1 LPFFFFFSFYYNCFF
16 FFSKKKK
23 ILRDHTAIYVTFAK
37 PGVAQRAAMFLGSGQ
52 KQLGYQLV
60 SVSAH
65 QPPANAIS
73 TKKTHWEESE
83 MIAEAQ
89 NLIIQELRSML
100 EKDIS
105 EKLVA
110 QELKKFIAEERSKAT
125 SMLQREQK
133 PLEKKGLKGLSFK
146 KQVKEEVKVVEEEK
160 EEEEDVEEE
169 EEEEEEERPKKKRK
183 TELVKRSRK
192 VVDADDLESEEED
205 EDDLIKLAALD
216 LDGVRKRAISE
227 GREDDE
233 PVKKKQKIMKVEVKG
248 KKSLT
253 KIKQDDVALVNT
265 ELYQAPA
272 VTRLYTSGFDSSLS
286 PSRSPS
292 PIPVHKRRKRLVTP
306 PLPPPPRSPPPP
318 PEIAGLG
325 LCDDDED
332 LYFAKLALSNEMPIP
347 EKPQSLPSSPDVPTF
362 RKHASGS
369 ARTEGYYKITHAEKV
384 AYVVQYQARAANT
397 GSAPAP
403 VDEPQPQHVTSSR
416 SNRAN
421 ARRRA
426 QGLEEINQV
435 QRAVAL
441 SKGENAANELTFKFN
456 QLQTRKKHLRF
467 ARSPIHDWGLYAME
481 KIARGEMVI
490 EYVGEVIRAQVADKR
505 EKAYERQ
512 GIGSSYLFRID
523 EDLVV
528 DATKK
533 GNLG

>member
-1 LPFFFFFSFYYNCFF
+1 
-16 FFSKKKK
+16 
-23 ILRDHTAIYVTFAK
+23 
-37 PGVAQRAAMFLGSGQ
+37 MFLGSGQ

-65 QPPANAIS
+65 QPPADLTI
-73 TKKTHWEESE
+73 KKTHWEESE

-89 NLIIQELRSML
+89 TLIIQELRIML

-105 EKLVA
+105 EKLVG
-110 QELKKFIAEERSKAT
+110 QELKKFIVEERSKAT
-125 SMLQREQK
+125 NALQKEQK

-146 KQVKEEVKVVEEEK
+146 KQVKEELKVVEEGKDE
-160 EEEEDVEEE
+160 EGEEEDIE

-183 TELVKRSRK
+183 KDLVKRPRK
-192 VVDADDLESEEED
+192 VIDAEDIESEEED
-205 EDDLIKLAALD
+205 EEDLIKLAALD
-216 LDGVRKRAISE
+216 PGARKRPVSE
-227 GREDDE
+227 DREDE
-233 PVKKKQKIMKVEVKG
+233 PVKKKQKILKVEVKG

-253 KIKQDDVALVNT
+253 KIKQDTTDEVVLVDT

-272 VTRLYTSGFDSSLS
+272 VTHLYTSGFDSSLS

-292 PIPVHKRRKRLVTP
+292 PTPVQKRRKRPVTP
-306 PLPPPPRSPPPP
+306 PPPP
-318 PEIAGLG
+318 PEPVGLG

-332 LYFAKLALSNEMPIP
+332 LHFAKLALSNEIP
-347 EKPQSLPSSPDVPTF
+347 VSEKPQPPPSSPDVPTF
-362 RKHASGS
+362 RKHTSGS

-384 AYVVQYQARAANT
+384 AYVVQYQARAAN
-397 GSAPAP
+397 APAP

-481 KIARGEMVI
+481 KISRGEMVI

>member
-1 LPFFFFFSFYYNCFF
+1 MFF
-16 FFSKKKK
+16 
-23 ILRDHTAIYVTFAK
+23 
-37 PGVAQRAAMFLGSGQ
+37 GSGQ

-65 QPPANAIS
+65 QPPANPIS

-89 NLIIQELRSML
+89 NLIVQELRSML

-105 EKLVA
+105 EKLVG

-125 SMLQREQK
+125 SVLQREQK

-146 KQVKEEVKVVEEEK
+146 KQVKEVKVIEK
-160 EEEEDVEEE
+160 EEEEEEDIGEEEEEEDIEEEE

-183 TELVKRSRK
+183 AELVKS

-205 EDDLIKLAALD
+205 EEDLIKLAALD

-227 GREDDE
+227 DREDDK
-233 PVKKKQKIMKVEVKG
+233 PVKKKQKIMKMEVKG
-248 KKSLT
+248 KKTFT
-253 KIKQDDVALVNT
+253 KVKQDEVFVDT
-265 ELYQAPA
+265 ELYEAPA
-272 VTRLYTSGFDSSLS
+272 VTSLYTSVFDSSLS
-286 PSRSPS
+286 PSRSP
-292 PIPVHKRRKRLVTP
+292 PQIPVPKRRKRLATPPTSPP
-306 PLPPPPRSPPPP
+306 PLPV
-318 PEIAGLG
+318 GLG

-332 LYFAKLALSNEMPIP
+332 LYFAKLALSNEIPIL
-347 EKPQSLPSSPDVPTF
+347 EKLQSLPSSPDVPTF

-397 GSAPAP
+397 GSASVP
-403 VDEPQPQHVTSSR
+403 VDEPQPNYVTSSR

-481 KIARGEMVI
+481 KISRGEMVI

>member
-1 LPFFFFFSFYYNCFF
+1 MKIKRHYLPPYVSLF
-16 FFSKKKK
+16 KK
-23 ILRDHTAIYVTFAK
+23 ILRDHAAIYVTFAK
-37 PGVAQRAAMFLGSGQ
+37 PGVAQRAAMFLGSGH

-60 SVSAH
+60 TVSAH
-65 QPPANAIS
+65 QPPANPTS

-105 EKLVA
+105 EKLVG
-110 QELKKFIAEERSKAT
+110 QELKKFIVEERSKAT
-125 SMLQREQK
+125 SALQREQK

-146 KQVKEEVKVVEEEK
+146 KQVKEEVKVIEEEK
-160 EEEEDVEEE
+160 EEEEEEE
-169 EEEEEEERPKKKRK
+169 EEVTEEEEERPKKKRK
-183 TELVKRSRK
+183 TEVVKKVRK
-192 VVDADDLESEEED
+192 IVDAEDIESEEED
-205 EDDLIKLAALD
+205 EDDLVKLATLD
-216 LDGVRKRAISE
+216 PDGARKRTISE
-227 GREDDE
+227 DREDDE
-233 PVKKKQKIMKVEVKG
+233 PVKKKQKIVMAEVKG
-248 KKSLT
+248 KKS
-253 KIKQDDVALVNT
+253 KVKQDAADEVVLVDT
-265 ELYQAPA
+265 ALYQTPA

-292 PIPVHKRRKRLVTP
+292 PAPVQKRRKRPVTP
-306 PLPPPPRSPPPP
+306 PPPPPPPP
-318 PEIAGLG
+318 PEPVGLG

-332 LYFAKLALSNEMPIP
+332 LYFARLALSNETPVA
-347 EKPQSLPSSPDVPTF
+347 EKPQPPPSSPDVPTF

-397 GSAPAP
+397 GSAPVP

-481 KIARGEMVI
+481 KISRGEMVI

>member
-1 LPFFFFFSFYYNCFF
+1 
-16 FFSKKKK
+16 
-23 ILRDHTAIYVTFAK
+23 
-37 PGVAQRAAMFLGSGQ
+37 MFLGSGQ

-65 QPPANAIS
+65 QPPAHPTS

-89 NLIIQELRSML
+89 DLIVQELRSML

-105 EKLVA
+105 EKLVG
-110 QELKKFIAEERSKAT
+110 QELKKFIVEERSKAT
-125 SMLQREQK
+125 SALLREQK

-146 KQVKEEVKVVEEEK
+146 KQVKEEVKVVEK
-160 EEEEDVEEE
+160 EEEDI
-169 EEEEEEERPKKKRK
+169 EEERPKKKRK
-183 TELVKRSRK
+183 TELVKKLRK
-192 VVDADDLESEEED
+192 AVDPDDIESEEED
-205 EDDLIKLAALD
+205 EDLIKLATLD
-216 LDGVRKRAISE
+216 PDGARKRTVSE
-227 GREDDE
+227 DREDDR
-233 PVKKKQKIMKVEVKG
+233 PVKKKQKIVKVEG
-248 KKSLT
+248 KKSLA
-253 KIKQDDVALVNT
+253 KVKQDEAVLVDT
-265 ELYQAPA
+265 ELYQVPA
-272 VTRLYTSGFDSSLS
+272 VARLYTSGFDSSLS

-292 PIPVHKRRKRLVTP
+292 PAPVQKRRKRLLT
-306 PLPPPPRSPPPP
+306 PPPP
-318 PEIAGLG
+318 PPPPPSEPAGLG

-332 LYFAKLALSNEMPIP
+332 LYFAKLALSNEIPILKDP
-347 EKPQSLPSSPDVPTF
+347 ESAPSSPDVPTF

-369 ARTEGYYKITHAEKV
+369 ARTEGYYKITHAEKM
-384 AYVVQYQARAANT
+384 AYVMQYQARAANT
-397 GSAPAP
+397 GSVP
-403 VDEPQPQHVTSSR
+403 VPVNEPQPQHVTSSR

>member
-1 LPFFFFFSFYYNCFF
+1 
-16 FFSKKKK
+16 
-23 ILRDHTAIYVTFAK
+23 
-37 PGVAQRAAMFLGSGQ
+37 
-52 KQLGYQLV
+52 
-60 SVSAH
+60 
-65 QPPANAIS
+65 
-73 TKKTHWEESE
+73 

-89 NLIIQELRSML
+89 NLIIQELRSLL

-105 EKLVA
+105 EKLVG
-110 QELKKFIAEERSKAT
+110 QELKKFIVEERSKAT
-125 SMLQREQK
+125 SVLQREQK

-146 KQVKEEVKVVEEEK
+146 KQVKEVKVIEEK
-160 EEEEDVEEE
+160 EEEEEEEEEDIGEEEEEEDTEVEEE

-183 TELVKRSRK
+183 TELVKRPRRI
-192 VVDADDLESEEED
+192 VDAEDLESEEED

-216 LDGVRKRAISE
+216 LDGVRKRVISE
-227 GREDDE
+227 DREDDE
-233 PVKKKQKIMKVEVKG
+233 PVKKKQKITKVEVKS
-248 KKSLT
+248 KKLLT
-253 KIKQDDVALVNT
+253 KVKQDEVVLVDDT
-265 ELYQAPA
+265 ELYQVPA
-272 VTRLYTSGFDSSLS
+272 VTSLYTSDSSLS
-286 PSRSPS
+286 PSRSP
-292 PIPVHKRRKRLVTP
+292 PQIPVPKRRKRPVTP
-306 PLPPPPRSPPPP
+306 PPPTPPPP
-318 PEIAGLG
+318 PSLPVGLG

-332 LYFAKLALSNEMPIP
+332 LYFAKLALSNEIPIT
-347 EKPQSLPSSPDVPTF
+347 EKLPPLPSSPDVPTF

-397 GSAPAP
+397 GSAPVP
-403 VDEPQPQHVTSSR
+403 VDEPQPNYVTSSR

-481 KIARGEMVI
+481 KISRGEMVI

>member
-1 LPFFFFFSFYYNCFF
+1 
-16 FFSKKKK
+16 
-23 ILRDHTAIYVTFAK
+23 
-37 PGVAQRAAMFLGSGQ
+37 MFLGSGQ

-65 QPPANAIS
+65 QPPANPTT

-89 NLIIQELRSML
+89 NLIVQELRSML

-105 EKLVA
+105 EKLVG
-110 QELKKFIAEERSKAT
+110 QELKKFIVEERSKAT
-125 SMLQREQK
+125 SVLQREQK

-146 KQVKEEVKVVEEEK
+146 KQVKEVKVIEEKEGEEDDDEDIGVEGEGEEE
-160 EEEEDVEEE
+160 EEEEDIVE

-183 TELVKRSRK
+183 KELVKRPRR

-227 GREDDE
+227 DREDDE
-233 PVKKKQKIMKVEVKG
+233 PVKKKQKIMKVEGKG
-248 KKSLT
+248 KKFLT
-253 KIKQDDVALVNT
+253 KDKQDEVVLVDT

-272 VTRLYTSGFDSSLS
+272 VTSLYASGFDSSLS
-286 PSRSPS
+286 PSRSP
-292 PIPVHKRRKRLVTP
+292 PQIPVPKRRKRLATPPPTLP
-306 PLPPPPRSPPPP
+306 PLPPPPV
-318 PEIAGLG
+318 GLG

-332 LYFAKLALSNEMPIP
+332 LYFAKLALSNEIPIP
-347 EKPQSLPSSPDVPTF
+347 EKLQSLPSSPDVPTF

-397 GSAPAP
+397 GSAPVP
-403 VDEPQPQHVTSSR
+403 VDEPQPHYVTSSR

-481 KIARGEMVI
+481 KISRGEMVI

>member
-1 LPFFFFFSFYYNCFF
+1 MFF
-16 FFSKKKK
+16 
-23 ILRDHTAIYVTFAK
+23 
-37 PGVAQRAAMFLGSGQ
+37 GSGQ

-65 QPPANAIS
+65 QPPANPIS

-89 NLIIQELRSML
+89 NLIVQELRSML

-105 EKLVA
+105 EKLVG

-125 SMLQREQK
+125 SVLQREQK

-146 KQVKEEVKVVEEEK
+146 KQVKEVKVIEK
-160 EEEEDVEEE
+160 EEEEEDIGEEEEEEDIEEEE

-183 TELVKRSRK
+183 AELVKS

-205 EDDLIKLAALD
+205 EEDLIKLAALD

-227 GREDDE
+227 DREDDK
-233 PVKKKQKIMKVEVKG
+233 PVKKKQKIMKMEVKG
-248 KKSLT
+248 KKTFT
-253 KIKQDDVALVNT
+253 KVKQDEVFVDT
-265 ELYQAPA
+265 ELYEAPA
-272 VTRLYTSGFDSSLS
+272 VTSLYTSGFDSSLS
-286 PSRSPS
+286 PSRSP
-292 PIPVHKRRKRLVTP
+292 PQIPVPKRRKRLATPPTPPP
-306 PLPPPPRSPPPP
+306 PLPV
-318 PEIAGLG
+318 GLG

-332 LYFAKLALSNEMPIP
+332 LYFAKLALSNEIPIL
-347 EKPQSLPSSPDVPTF
+347 EKLQSLPSSPDVPTF

-397 GSAPAP
+397 GSASVP
-403 VDEPQPQHVTSSR
+403 VDEPQPNYVTSSR

-481 KIARGEMVI
+481 KISRGEMVI

>member
-1 LPFFFFFSFYYNCFF
+1 MIFHTILLLFFI
-16 FFSKKKK
+16 K

-65 QPPANAIS
+65 QPPANVVS

-89 NLIIQELRSML
+89 NLIIQELRSLL

-105 EKLVA
+105 EKLVG
-110 QELKKFIAEERSKAT
+110 QELKKFIVEERSKAT
-125 SMLQREQK
+125 SVLQREQK

-146 KQVKEEVKVVEEEK
+146 KQVKEVKVIEEK
-160 EEEEDVEEE
+160 EEEEDIGDEEE
-169 EEEEEEERPKKKRK
+169 DEDIEEEDEEEVEVERPKKKRK
-183 TELVKRSRK
+183 TELVKRSRR
-192 VVDADDLESEEED
+192 VVDAEDLESEEED
-205 EDDLIKLAALD
+205 EEDMIKLAALE
-216 LDGVRKRAISE
+216 LDSVRKRAISE
-227 GREDDE
+227 DREDE
-233 PVKKKQKIMKVEVKG
+233 KPVKKKQKVMKVGVKG
-248 KKSLT
+248 KKFLT
-253 KIKQDDVALVNT
+253 KVKQDEVVLVDT
-265 ELYQAPA
+265 ELYQPPA
-272 VTRLYTSGFDSSLS
+272 VTSLYTSGFDSSLS
-286 PSRSPS
+286 PSRSP
-292 PIPVHKRRKRLVTP
+292 PPQLPVSKRRKRLATPQPTP
-306 PLPPPPRSPPPP
+306 PPTPPPP
-318 PEIAGLG
+318 PVGLG

-332 LYFAKLALSNEMPIP
+332 LYFAKLALSNEIPTP
-347 EKPQSLPSSPDVPTF
+347 EKTPSSPSSPDAPTF

-397 GSAPAP
+397 GSAPVP
-403 VDEPQPQHVTSSR
+403 VDEPQPNYVTSSR

-481 KIARGEMVI
+481 KISRGEMVI

>member
-1 LPFFFFFSFYYNCFF
+1 
-16 FFSKKKK
+16 
-23 ILRDHTAIYVTFAK
+23 
-37 PGVAQRAAMFLGSGQ
+37 MFLGSGQ

-65 QPPANAIS
+65 QPPANPIS

-89 NLIIQELRSML
+89 NLIVQELRSML

-105 EKLVA
+105 EKLVG
-110 QELKKFIAEERSKAT
+110 QELKKFIVEERSKAT
-125 SMLQREQK
+125 SAVQREQK

-146 KQVKEEVKVVEEEK
+146 KQVKEEVKVVEAEK
-160 EEEEDVEEE
+160 EEEEEEE
-169 EEEEEEERPKKKRK
+169 EEEEDIEEEEEERPKKKRK
-183 TELVKRSRK
+183 TEVVKRPRK
-192 VVDADDLESEEED
+192 VVDADDIESEEED
-205 EDDLIKLAALD
+205 EDDLIKLAALNS
-216 LDGVRKRAISE
+216 DGARKRAISE
-227 GREDDE
+227 DREDDE
-233 PVKKKQKIMKVEVKG
+233 HVKKKRKVEVKG

-253 KIKQDDVALVNT
+253 KSKQDKVVLVEP

-272 VTRLYTSGFDSSLS
+272 VTHLYTSGFDSSLS

-292 PIPVHKRRKRLVTP
+292 PIPIQRRRKRPVTP
-306 PLPPPPRSPPPP
+306 PPPPP
-318 PEIAGLG
+318 PEPVGLG

-332 LYFAKLALSNEMPIP
+332 LYFAKLALLNEIPVP
-347 EKPQSLPSSPDVPTF
+347 EKPQPPSSSSADVPTF

-369 ARTEGYYKITHAEKV
+369 ARTEGYYQITHAEKV

-397 GSAPAP
+397 EPAPA
-403 VDEPQPQHVTSSR
+403 DEPQPQHVTSSR

-481 KIARGEMVI
+481 KISRGEMVI

>member
-1 LPFFFFFSFYYNCFF
+1 
-16 FFSKKKK
+16 
-23 ILRDHTAIYVTFAK
+23 
-37 PGVAQRAAMFLGSGQ
+37 
-52 KQLGYQLV
+52 
-60 SVSAH
+60 
-65 QPPANAIS
+65 
-73 TKKTHWEESE
+73 

-105 EKLVA
+105 EKLVG
-110 QELKKFIAEERSKAT
+110 QELKKFIVEERSKAT
-125 SMLQREQK
+125 SALQREQK

-146 KQVKEEVKVVEEEK
+146 KQVKEEVKVIEEK
-160 EEEEDVEEE
+160 EDEEDDIGEEEDEEDTGE

-183 TELVKRSRK
+183 TELVMRPRR
-192 VVDADDLESEEED
+192 VVDADDLESGEED

-216 LDGVRKRAISE
+216 LDGVRKRVISE
-227 GREDDE
+227 DREDDE
-233 PVKKKQKIMKVEVKG
+233 PVKKKQKIMKVEVKS
-248 KKSLT
+248 KKLT
-253 KIKQDDVALVNT
+253 KVKQDEVVLVDT
-265 ELYQAPA
+265 KLYQAPA
-272 VTRLYTSGFDSSLS
+272 VASLYTSGFDSSLS
-286 PSRSPS
+286 PSRSP
-292 PIPVHKRRKRLVTP
+292 PQIPVPKRRKRLAT
-306 PLPPPPRSPPPP
+306 PLPTPPPP
-318 PEIAGLG
+318 PPPPVGLG

-332 LYFAKLALSNEMPIP
+332 LYFAKLALSNEIPIP
-347 EKPQSLPSSPDVPTF
+347 EKLPSLPSSPDVPTF

-397 GSAPAP
+397 GSTPVP
-403 VDEPQPQHVTSSR
+403 VDEPQSHYVTSSR

-481 KIARGEMVI
+481 KISRGEMVI

>member
-1 LPFFFFFSFYYNCFF
+1 
-16 FFSKKKK
+16 
-23 ILRDHTAIYVTFAK
+23 
-37 PGVAQRAAMFLGSGQ
+37 MFLGSGR

-65 QPPANAIS
+65 QPPTNSIS

-83 MIAEAQ
+83 MISEAQ
-89 NLIIQELRSML
+89 NLIIGELRSLL

-110 QELKKFIAEERSKAT
+110 QELKKFIVEERSKAT
-125 SMLQREQK
+125 SVLQREQK

-146 KQVKEEVKVVEEEK
+146 KQVKEVRVIEEK
-160 EEEEDVEEE
+160 EEEEDIGEDEDEDEDEDEEDIELEEE
-169 EEEEEEERPKKKRK
+169 VERPKKKRK
-183 TELVKRSRK
+183 TELVKRLRR
-192 VVDADDLESEEED
+192 VVDAEDLESEEED
-205 EDDLIKLAALD
+205 EEDLIKLATFD
-216 LDGVRKRAISE
+216 LDDVRKRAISE
-227 GREDDE
+227 DREDEE
-233 PVKKKQKIMKVEVKG
+233 PVKKKQKTMKVEVKS

-253 KIKQDDVALVNT
+253 KVKQDEVVLVDT

-272 VTRLYTSGFDSSLS
+272 VTSLYTSGFDSSLS
-286 PSRSPS
+286 PSRSP
-292 PIPVHKRRKRLVTP
+292 PQIPVPKRRKRLATPQATP
-306 PLPPPPRSPPPP
+306 PPTPPPP
-318 PEIAGLG
+318 PVGLG

-332 LYFAKLALSNEMPIP
+332 LYFAKLALSNEMPSP
-347 EKPQSLPSSPDVPTF
+347 EKLPSSPDVPTF
-362 RKHASGS
+362 RKHVSGS

-397 GSAPAP
+397 GSAPDP
-403 VDEPQPQHVTSSR
+403 VDEQPQPHYVTSSR

-481 KIARGEMVI
+481 KISRGEMVI

>member
-1 LPFFFFFSFYYNCFF
+1 
-16 FFSKKKK
+16 
-23 ILRDHTAIYVTFAK
+23 
-37 PGVAQRAAMFLGSGQ
+37 MFLGSGQ

-65 QPPANAIS
+65 QPPANLIS
-73 TKKTHWEESE
+73 TKKTHWDESE

-89 NLIIQELRSML
+89 NLIIQELRSLL

-105 EKLVA
+105 EKLVG
-110 QELKKFIAEERSKAT
+110 QELKKFIVEERSKAT
-125 SMLQREQK
+125 SALQREQK

-146 KQVKEEVKVVEEEK
+146 KQAKKVKVSEEK
-160 EEEEDVEEE
+160 EEEEDEDEEDIEEE
-169 EEEEEEERPKKKRK
+169 EEVEEELERPKKKRK
-183 TELVKRSRK
+183 TELVKRPRRII
-192 VVDADDLESEEED
+192 DAEDLESEEED
-205 EDDLIKLAALD
+205 QEDLVKLAALD

-227 GREDDE
+227 DREDDE
-233 PVKKKQKIMKVEVKG
+233 PVKKKQKIMKVGAKG
-248 KKSLT
+248 KKFLT
-253 KIKQDDVALVNT
+253 KVKQDEVVLVDT

-272 VTRLYTSGFDSSLS
+272 VTSLYTSGFESSLS
-286 PSRSPS
+286 PSRSP
-292 PIPVHKRRKRLVTP
+292 PQIPVPKRRKRLVTP
-306 PLPPPPRSPPPP
+306 QPTPPPP
-318 PEIAGLG
+318 PVGLG

-332 LYFAKLALSNEMPIP
+332 LYFAKLALSNEIP
-347 EKPQSLPSSPDVPTF
+347 SPESSPSSPSSPDVPTF

-397 GSAPAP
+397 GSASVP
-403 VDEPQPQHVTSSR
+403 VDEQPQPNYVTSSR

-481 KIARGEMVI
+481 KISRGEMVI